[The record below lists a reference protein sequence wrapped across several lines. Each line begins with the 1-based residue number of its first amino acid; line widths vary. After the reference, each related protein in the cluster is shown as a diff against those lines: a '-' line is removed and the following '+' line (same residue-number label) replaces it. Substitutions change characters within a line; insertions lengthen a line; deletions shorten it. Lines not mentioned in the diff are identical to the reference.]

1 MATKRRPLRDNYSTF
16 GGGSGAPG
24 SSFRGASERPDAR
37 GTRPVQK
44 PTSVREI
51 LTMVLLHVCKK
62 SIFFDVNLKVALYLG
77 SLFLVS
83 LIGDFVPFPKSYFS
97 RSDNLFNQYFVKLG
111 WMWTLL
117 FSAPYLALSSYT
129 ICCGDIKRLYRN
141 HFPRLLIATV
151 FWFGWTKMFNVIET
165 AFGRCSTRGFETK
178 SACLKAGHLWQGFD
192 ISGHAFILIYSSL
205 VLIEEARP
213 IINWESIKDLL
224 RNEEH
229 NRNGGDGARG
239 SLATNPLKNLKDD
252 QIKALQV
259 LYQRYTPIVR
269 ILFVGMTALQLLWDI
284 MLVCTM
290 LYYHNMI
297 EKVIS
302 GIIAILT
309 WFFTYR
315 VWYPSA
321 NLLPDKPA
329 KGLFVYQKEKAQSN
343 QLPSAAARRTAGM
356 SNSGSNGGGGGGAG
370 GTQPPRFMGMPL
382 NVSGSAASGASSGFT
397 INPASI
403 YGRRHSQ
410 EFYGVPDAPTTTTT
424 RVAY

>member
-1 MATKRRPLRDNYSTF
+1 MATKRRPLRDNNSSFGST
-16 GGGSGAPG
+16 SVPPG
-24 SSFRGASERPDAR
+24 QSTPSSSSQRSFRGASERPDAK

-44 PTSVREI
+44 PTSVKEI
-51 LTMVLLHVCKK
+51 LTMVLLYVCKK

-83 LIGDFVPFPKSYFS
+83 LIGDFVPFPKVSYFS
-97 RSDNLFNQYFVKLG
+97 RSDNLFNVFFVKLG
-111 WMWTLL
+111 WFWTLI
-117 FSAPYLALSSYT
+117 FSVPYLALSSYT
-129 ICCGDIKRLYRN
+129 ICCGDVKRLCRN
-141 HFPRLLIATV
+141 HLPRLLIATM
-151 FWFGWTKMFNVIET
+151 FWYGWTKFFNVIET
-165 AFGRCSTRGFETK
+165 SFGRCSTRGFETK
-178 SACLKAGHLWQGFD
+178 STCLKAGHLWQGFD

-213 IINWESIKDLL
+213 IVNWESIKDLL

-239 SLATNPLKNLKDD
+239 SLVTNPLKNLKDE
-252 QIKALQV
+252 QMTALKV

-269 ILFVGMTALQLLWDI
+269 TLFVGMTALQLLWDV

-315 VWYPSA
+315 AWYPSA
-321 NLLPDKPA
+321 KFLPDKPG
-329 KGLFVYQKEKAQSN
+329 KGLFVYQKEK
-343 QLPSAAARRTAGM
+343 PSGSQWPGAATRRNAGM
-356 SNSGSNGGGGGGAG
+356 NNNGNGGSSPA
-370 GTQPPRFMGMPL
+370 PRFMGMPL
-382 NVSGSAASGASSGFT
+382 NVGGTAPTTQGSSSGFS

-403 YGRRHSQ
+403 YGRRQSQ
-410 EFYGVPDAPTTTTT
+410 EFFGVSEPTS
-424 RVAY
+424 RAL

>member
-1 MATKRRPLRDNYSTF
+1 MATKRRPLRDNYSSF
-16 GGGSGAPG
+16 GGSGGANSTPPG
-24 SSFRGASERPDAR
+24 QPTQSSSQQRSFRATSERPEAR

-44 PTSVREI
+44 PTSVKEI

-62 SIFFDVNLKVALYLG
+62 SIFFDVNLKVALYLA
-77 SLFLVS
+77 SLFLIS

-97 RSDNLFNQYFVKLG
+97 RSDNLFNVYFVKIG
-111 WMWTLL
+111 WFWTLL
-117 FSAPYLALSSYT
+117 FSVPYLALSSYT
-129 ICCGDIKRLYRN
+129 ICCGDVKRLYRN
-141 HFPRLLIATV
+141 HFPRILIATM
-151 FWFGWTKMFNVIET
+151 FWYGWTKFFNVIET
-165 AFGRCSTRGFETK
+165 SFGRCSTRGFDTK
-178 SACLKAGHLWQGFD
+178 STCLKAGHLWQGFD

-213 IINWESIKDLL
+213 IVNWESIKDLL

-229 NRNGGDGARG
+229 NRNGGDDIRG
-239 SLATNPLKNLKDD
+239 SLVTNPLKNLNDQ

-269 ILFVGMTALQLLWDI
+269 ILFVGMTALQLLWDV

-290 LYYHNMI
+290 LYYHNMV

-315 VWYPSA
+315 AWYPSA
-321 NLLPDKPA
+321 KLLPDKPG
-329 KGLFVYQKEKAQSN
+329 KGLFVYQKDKNQN
-343 QLPSAAARRTAGM
+343 TQLPSAAARRGPS
-356 SNSGSNGGGGGGAG
+356 SNANGSGGGPG
-370 GTQPPRFMGMPL
+370 QSFKFMGMPVNL
-382 NVSGSAASGASSGFT
+382 SPNAANSSPSGYT

-410 EFYGVPDAPTTTTT
+410 EFFGIPETT
-424 RVAY
+424 RN

>member
-1 MATKRRPLRDNYSTF
+1 MATKRRPLRDNF
-16 GGGSGAPG
+16 
-24 SSFRGASERPDAR
+24 SSFSGPSPSARTADRPDGR

-97 RSDNLFNQYFVKLG
+97 RSDNLFNVYFVKIG
-111 WMWTLL
+111 WFWTLL
-117 FSAPYLALSSYT
+117 FSVPYLALSSYT
-129 ICCGDIKRLYRN
+129 ICCGDIKRLYGN
-141 HFPRLLIATV
+141 HLPRILIATM
-151 FWFGWTKMFNVIET
+151 FWWGWTKAFNVIET
-165 AFGRCSTRGFETK
+165 TFGRCSTRGFDTK
-178 SACLKAGHLWQGFD
+178 SSCLKAGHLWQGFD

-213 IINWESIKDLL
+213 IVNWESIKDLL

-239 SLATNPLKNLKDD
+239 SLMTNPLKNLKDD
-252 QIKALQV
+252 QIRALQI

-269 ILFVGMTALQLLWDI
+269 ILFVGMTVLQLLWDV

-309 WFFTYR
+309 WYFTYR
-315 VWYPSA
+315 TWYPA
-321 NLLPDKPA
+321 ATLLPDKPG

-343 QLPSAAARRTAGM
+343 QFPSAAARRNTGV
-356 SNSGSNGGGGGGAG
+356 NNNGGGGAAGGA
-370 GTQPPRFMGMPL
+370 QAPRFMGMPL
-382 NVSGSAASGASSGFT
+382 NVPGATATPSPPSSGFS

-410 EFYGVPDAPTTTTT
+410 EFFGSPESVST
-424 RVAY
+424 RASAY